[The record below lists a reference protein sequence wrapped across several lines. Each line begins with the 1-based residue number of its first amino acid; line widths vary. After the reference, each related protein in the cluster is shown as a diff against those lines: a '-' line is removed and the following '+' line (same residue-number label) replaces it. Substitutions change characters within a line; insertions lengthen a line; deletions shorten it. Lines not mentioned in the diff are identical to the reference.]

1 MKKLVFSLLLI
12 GVIAISGLAGYAVH
26 NHSETAVKEGDL
38 GSPKFTTL
46 GKEGDLGSSI
56 FSLKFLNK

>member
-12 GVIAISGLAGYAVH
+12 GAIIMSGLVGYADQHH
-26 NHSETAVKEGDL
+26 NETA
-38 GSPKFTTL
+38 